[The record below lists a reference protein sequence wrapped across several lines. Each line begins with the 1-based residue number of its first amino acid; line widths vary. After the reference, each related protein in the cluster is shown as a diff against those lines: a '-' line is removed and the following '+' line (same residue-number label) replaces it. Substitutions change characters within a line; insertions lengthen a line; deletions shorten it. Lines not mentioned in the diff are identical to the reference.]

1 MKIRMNKLVAA
12 LLAIALVF
20 GAVSVMAGAAND
32 NPYVK
37 VSSISNVALESK
49 AQTVTVSLS
58 SDTELKNA
66 SIVLTYEDKD
76 ALKDVSVT
84 PATGVSGE
92 AVAENGK
99 ITLKVTSAANA
110 TNADMTLFTI
120 KFDFA
125 KGAKGLVEL
134 TAKVDKV
141 SADAED
147 PTIAGKPFGVSFVKG
162 EAADDVYNNFVG
174 IGLKGAVKAA
184 GKDAPLADA
193 KVVVTLKPFDGS
205 TMVAVDP
212 VEIEIADAICGTAV
226 MAKDKLSALLDKN
239 ADLITDAI
247 KAKGNSDLDY
257 NDFNIVTSSIVAP
270 EDKKYEEGKDYV
282 WTVTLQQLEKTEATI
297 RLIFRPA
304 LSDRTLYHSS
314 DISDYEITMSANVGK
329 TVYSQSTILTYI
341 KNYIDFF
348 NSMKGDLDIDNDGID
363 DYNLDGVAINQ
374 HIRDESADKYDL
386 GDFVLDES
394 VVGFNGAKMTGKEV
408 FSADKTQNVYT
419 VYFDQVNVPATVLG
433 AAAQAFGSI
442 DYSQF
447 VKAHVFAINETIDA
461 FQAFVDSLVKAEW
474 PTADDVKEEDKD
486 DSKSP
491 STGSSVSLGFA
502 LASVVALAGA
512 AVVAVKRKED

>member
-20 GAVSVMAGAAND
+20 GAVSVVAGAAND

-49 AQTVTVSLS
+49 AQAVTVSLS
-58 SDTELKNA
+58 PDTELKNA

-76 ALKDVSVT
+76 ALKDARVT
-84 PATGVSGE
+84 TAKDVSGSFD
-92 AVAENGK
+92 VAEEGGK
-99 ITLKVTSAANA
+99 ITLNVTSAANA

-141 SADAED
+141 SAEAED

-174 IGLKGAVKAA
+174 IGLSGAVKAA
-184 GKDAPLADA
+184 GKDAPIADIDVNVTLLPCEGDQAMQTVAPFTLEMTDVMCTKPVLKNDAVKDFLDTKKDDITAKIQLVAGNEKISYEDFDVEKADVSLEPADA
-193 KVVVTLKPFDGS
+193 KT
-205 TMVAVDP
+205 
-212 VEIEIADAICGTAV
+212 
-226 MAKDKLSALLDKN
+226 
-239 ADLITDAI
+239 
-247 KAKGNSDLDY
+247 
-257 NDFNIVTSSIVAP
+257 
-270 EDKKYEEGKDYV
+270 YEEGKKYV
-282 WTVTLQQLEKTEATI
+282 YSVTLKQLKKTTASIEI
-297 RLIFRPA
+297 IFRPA
-304 LSDRTLYHSS
+304 FEDTTLYHSS
-314 DISDYEITMSANVGK
+314 DIAPFKMSMEVNAGK
-329 TVYSQSTILTYI
+329 TVKSQAEILAYVKTYAPTIDQYI
-341 KNYIDFF
+341 KT
-348 NSMKGDLDIDNDGID
+348 
-363 DYNLDGVAINQ
+363 
-374 HIRDESADKYDL
+374 ESAEKYDL
-386 GDFVLDES
+386 GDFILDES
-394 VVGFNGAKMTGKEV
+394 VVGFNGAKMTGKETFV
-408 FSADKTQNVYT
+408 EGGDNVYT

-433 AAAQAFGSI
+433 AAAQALGKI

-447 VKAHVFAINETIDA
+447 AKAQVFAINETIDA
-461 FQAFVDSLVKAEW
+461 FKAMVDSLVNAEW